1 MIFFYYYM
9 FIVDKW
15 CKQNILQGSFASVDG
30 VGLKNLS
37 IPLPSLEEQSR
48 IVSILDEFEASIKN
62 LEAQLEAREK
72 QYEYYR
78 NKLLTFE

>member
-1 MIFFYYYM
+1 MLTRYLDLRRISSGEGTRGGLNIKMISSYP
-9 FIVDKW
+9 
-15 CKQNILQGSFASVDG
+15 IL
-30 VGLKNLS
+30 
-37 IPLPSLEEQSR
+37 LPSLQEQSR